1 MVSRFF
7 SWIKAHPAATI
18 LVLVLVYLFGRTI
31 LNSLFGISLLQ
42 TRISPLSYEPSYS
55 EVDAISMSGAGSLR
69 SMSLPPME
77 GSTNPNV
84 PTTNRKV
91 ATNTTLSLLVSDV
104 RTTTTT
110 LKTAAESL
118 GGFLVNSSLA
128 APEEATSGNLSVR
141 IPTSKLDSYL
151 ETVRTKAVRVVSEN
165 ITGYDVTDQYKD
177 IESRLTTLRSTKAT
191 FESFMARATTIDEIL
206 RVQQSIFSVQDQID
220 ALIGQQTYIENT
232 TATALVTLYLSTDE
246 LSLPYA
252 PSAPWRPTVVFKTA
266 VRALTLTLRQV
277 GSLAIWLAVY
287 SVLWLPALGLIYLVS
302 HRAKKHTPQL

>member
-18 LVLVLVYLFGRTI
+18 LVLVLVYRFGRTI

-42 TRISPLSYEPSYS
+42 TRIPPLSSEPSYS

-220 ALIGQQTYIENT
+220 
-232 TATALVTLYLSTDE
+232 
-246 LSLPYA
+246 
-252 PSAPWRPTVVFKTA
+252 
-266 VRALTLTLRQV
+266 
-277 GSLAIWLAVY
+277 
-287 SVLWLPALGLIYLVS
+287 
-302 HRAKKHTPQL
+302 